1 MLKAIKKIDWLVV
14 VAFTITMIIL
24 TIILAFGGYAPF
36 GNRSL
41 AGMDANIQYLDFF
54 AYLKDVLAGKNA
66 VTYTLSNT
74 LGGSALSLVA
84 YYLTSPLNLL
94 IIFFKKTQLVAFF
107 ALLIVLK
114 LSLASATM
122 AYFLI
127 HRFRTLKPLFI
138 ILLSISYGLMQYNI
152 AQSSNIMWLD
162 GVYLLPLMLLVV
174 YQVASASSRWYKLAI
189 VVAISLI
196 FNWYTG
202 ILNCLFSAFWLSL
215 ELVMVKRNSK
225 EFITAVINYAGG
237 MLIGIGLSAF
247 LFLPNL
253 YALVHGSRS
262 EFDRAL
268 LGLGFIGNP
277 FELFSR
283 VTIFSVS
290 DPSHTALYCGS
301 FALLGVGSFFL
312 SSEISKRIRYVI
324 LLASVVVILGL
335 YWKPLYLL
343 FSLFKSV
350 ESYWS
355 RYSYLAIFFVLFV
368 AAIFYSKWTILK
380 RPIQTLMFGG
390 MGTALIILV
399 TTWGESF
406 RSGLITVG
414 FLGLEASML
423 ALSKRQ
429 RTIPYTVLLLLL
441 TLELGLNAEKLFSI
455 YTVGAQSA
463 AQYERYMKYEL
474 RQIKSIKQDKDNYR
488 ILQTA
493 NRTTKK
499 QTELTANYNEAL
511 AFNYWSI
518 AGYSSNQSAAQLNL
532 LEKLGYRS
540 EGGRIT
546 VVNGPILGTDSLLG
560 VKYFLIGKLAN
571 TTGLKLL
578 DRPMVGSKKAY
589 LNPSALPMAFTS
601 QSDLRNLK
609 LGDNPFKN
617 QNLIFKRLTN
627 SQNSLYKTLSYTT
640 VRSDHPVY
648 NVATLNQ
655 NNPVYGNLKWQV
667 SDPKAQL
674 FVNGKL
680 VTPYTTW
687 LSPSVFNIPTLFN
700 RTKVELKGMKP
711 NRNIVPQFYQLNL
724 VTLTNATRQIKENS
738 GVKKLKVKD
747 GNIKVTANGK
757 ANNDNLYLSIPTD
770 RAWQVF
776 NNGEPVKVESWIGG
790 LVMIKLHKGEN
801 NLILKYRLPMKTMG
815 AVVSLTSL
823 AFLIITY
830 VYSLLTFTK
839 RNIPKK

>member
-14 VAFTITMIIL
+14 AAFTITMIIL

-36 GNRSL
+36 GNHSL

-54 AYLKDVLAGKNA
+54 AYLKDVLAGKNSVA
-66 VTYTLSNT
+66 DTLSNT

-107 ALLIVLK
+107 TLLVVLK

-127 HRFRTLKPLFI
+127 HRFRTLKSLFT

-174 YQVASASSRWYKLAI
+174 YQVASASSHWYKLAI
-189 VVAISLI
+189 VVAVSLI

-262 EFDRAL
+262 EFDRSL

-277 FELFSR
+277 FELFNR
-283 VTIFSVS
+283 LVIFSVS

-312 SSEISKRIRYVI
+312 SPEISKRIRYVI
-324 LLASVVVILGL
+324 LMASVVVILGL

-368 AAIFYSKWTILK
+368 AAIFYSKWPILK

-406 RSGLITVG
+406 RSGIITVG

-429 RTIPYTVLLLLL
+429 RMIPYTVLLLLL

-463 AQYERYMKYEL
+463 TQYARYMKYEA

-493 NRTTKK
+493 NRTTRK

-511 AFNYWSI
+511 AFNYWSL

-546 VVNGPILGTDSLLG
+546 VVNGPILGTNSLLG
-560 VKYFLIGKLAN
+560 VKYFLVGKLAD

-578 DRPMVGSKKAY
+578 DRPMVGSKKVY

-617 QNLIFKRLTN
+617 QNLIFKQLTN
-627 SQNSLYKTLSYTT
+627 SQNSLYKSLPYTT
-640 VRSDHPVY
+640 ARSDHQAVY

-655 NNPVYGNLKWQV
+655 DNPVYGNLKWQA

-687 LSPSVFNIPTLFN
+687 LSPSVFNIPTLSN
-700 RTKVELKGMKP
+700 HTKVELKGMES
-711 NRNIVPQFYQLNL
+711 NQSIVPQFYQLNL
-724 VTLTNATRQIKENS
+724 ATLTNATRQIKENS
-738 GVKKLKVKD
+738 GVKKLKVKA
-747 GNIKVTANGK
+747 GNIKVIANGK
-757 ANNDNLYLSIPTD
+757 TNNDNLYLSIPTD
-770 RAWQVF
+770 AAWQAF

-801 NLILKYRLPMKTMG
+801 DLILKYRLSMRTMG

-823 AFLIITY
+823 AFFIITY
-830 VYSLLTFTK
+830 ARGIRDGRHV
-839 RNIPKK
+839 

>member
-14 VAFTITMIIL
+14 AAFTITMIIL

-36 GNRSL
+36 GNHSL

-54 AYLKDVLAGKNA
+54 AYLKDVLAGKNSVA
-66 VTYTLSNT
+66 YTLSNT

-107 ALLIVLK
+107 TLLVVLK

-127 HRFRTLKPLFI
+127 HRFRTLKSLFT

-174 YQVASASSRWYKLAI
+174 YQVASASSHWYKLAI
-189 VVAISLI
+189 VVAVSLI

-262 EFDRAL
+262 EFDRSL

-277 FELFSR
+277 FELFNR
-283 VTIFSVS
+283 LVIFSVS

-312 SSEISKRIRYVI
+312 SPEISKRIRYVI
-324 LLASVVVILGL
+324 LMASVVVILGL

-368 AAIFYSKWTILK
+368 AAIFYSKWPILK

-406 RSGLITVG
+406 RSRIITVG

-429 RTIPYTVLLLLL
+429 RMIPYTVLLLLL

-463 AQYERYMKYEL
+463 TQYARYMKYEA

-493 NRTTKK
+493 NRTTRK

-511 AFNYWSI
+511 AFNYWSL

-546 VVNGPILGTDSLLG
+546 VVNGPILGTNSLLG
-560 VKYFLIGKLAN
+560 VKYFLVGKLAD

-578 DRPMVGSKKAY
+578 DRPMVGSKKVY

-617 QNLIFKRLTN
+617 QNLIFKQLTN
-627 SQNSLYKTLSYTT
+627 SQNSLYKSLPYTT
-640 VRSDHPVY
+640 ARSDHQAVY

-655 NNPVYGNLKWQV
+655 DNPVYGNLKWQA

-687 LSPSVFNIPTLFN
+687 LSPSVFNIPTLSN
-700 RTKVELKGMKP
+700 HTKVELKGMES
-711 NRNIVPQFYQLNL
+711 NQSIVPQFYQLNL
-724 VTLTNATRQIKENS
+724 ATLTNATRQIKENS
-738 GVKKLKVKD
+738 GVKKLKVKA
-747 GNIKVTANGK
+747 GNIKVIANGK
-757 ANNDNLYLSIPTD
+757 TNNDNLYLSIPTD
-770 RAWQVF
+770 AAWQAF

-801 NLILKYRLPMKTMG
+801 DLILKYRLSMRTMG

-823 AFLIITY
+823 AFFIITY
-830 VYSLLTFTK
+830 ARGIRDGRHV
-839 RNIPKK
+839 